1 MFFLAKHSK
10 YLFFILLIF
19 FLTGCQIQ
27 EQVNNHGIL
36 FLENRSKKL
45 IVNKSNINDVL
56 QIMGSPQIT
65 SISNKKTWFY
75 IERTLSKGKFH
86 KLGQN
91 VLKKNNV
98 LVLEFNKFG
107 ILENKVLL
115 DKEDRK
121 KLAFSKNITTNEITQ
136 KSFIEKFLSSV
147 REKMY
152 SNRR

>member
-1 MFFLAKHSK
+1 MFFFAKHRK
-10 YLFFILLIF
+10 YFLFILLIF

-107 ILENKVLL
+107 ILENMILL

-121 KLAFSKNITTNEITQ
+121 KLAFSKDITTNEITQ
-136 KSFIEKFLSSV
+136 KSFIEKFLSSI

-152 SNRR
+152 SNRK

>member
-1 MFFLAKHSK
+1 
-10 YLFFILLIF
+10 
-19 FLTGCQIQ
+19 
-27 EQVNNHGIL
+27 
-36 FLENRSKKL
+36 
-45 IVNKSNINDVL
+45 
-56 QIMGSPQIT
+56 MGSPQIT

-86 KLGQN
+86 RLGQN

-107 ILENKVLL
+107 ILENKILL

-121 KLAFSKNITTNEITQ
+121 KLAFSKNITANEITQ
-136 KSFIEKFLSSV
+136 KSFIQKFLSSV

>member
-1 MFFLAKHSK
+1 MLIFAKHRK
-10 YLFFILLIF
+10 YFLFLLLIF
-19 FLTGCQIQ
+19 LFTGCQIQ

-45 IVNKSNINDVL
+45 KINKTNINDVL

-65 SISNKKTWFY
+65 SISDKKTWFY

-86 KLGQN
+86 KLGRN

-107 ILENKVLL
+107 ILENKILL
-115 DKEDRK
+115 DKEDRR
-121 KLAFSKNITTNEITQ
+121 KLAFSKDITTNEITQ

-152 SNRR
+152 SNRK

>member
-1 MFFLAKHSK
+1 MFFLAKHRK
-10 YLFFILLIF
+10 YLFFVLLIF

-107 ILENKVLL
+107 ILENKILL

-121 KLAFSKNITTNEITQ
+121 KLAFSKDITTNEITQ

-152 SNRR
+152 SNR

>member
-1 MFFLAKHSK
+1 MFFLAKHRK

-107 ILENKVLL
+107 ILENMILL

-121 KLAFSKNITTNEITQ
+121 KLAFSKDITINEITQ

-152 SNRR
+152 SNR

>member
-1 MFFLAKHSK
+1 MFFLAKHRK

-107 ILENKVLL
+107 ILENKILL

-152 SNRR
+152 SNR

>member
-1 MFFLAKHSK
+1 MFFLAKHRK

-65 SISNKKTWFY
+65 SITNKKTWFY

-107 ILENKVLL
+107 ILENKILL

-152 SNRR
+152 SNR

>member
-1 MFFLAKHSK
+1 MFFLAKHRK

-107 ILENKVLL
+107 ILENKILL

-152 SNRR
+152 SNG

>member
-1 MFFLAKHSK
+1 MFFLAKHRK

-86 KLGQN
+86 RLGQN

-107 ILENKVLL
+107 ILENKILL

-152 SNRR
+152 SNR

>member
-1 MFFLAKHSK
+1 MFVFAKHRK
-10 YLFFILLIF
+10 YFLFILLIF

-45 IVNKSNINDVL
+45 KINKSNINDVL

-107 ILENKVLL
+107 ILENMILL

-121 KLAFSKNITTNEITQ
+121 KLAFSKDITTNEITQ
-136 KSFIEKFLSSV
+136 KSFIEKFLSSI

-152 SNRR
+152 SNRK

>member
-1 MFFLAKHSK
+1 MFFLAKHRK

-75 IERTLSKGKFH
+75 IERILSKGKFH

-107 ILENKVLL
+107 ILENKILL

-152 SNRR
+152 SNR